1 MQQQQTQPSS
11 VRFLSAIGDA
21 LRQSD
26 LRFKLLFTLGMLVIF
41 RFVANVPVPGVD
53 ANELDR
59 VFQDDQ
65 LLGFLDVFSGG
76 ALRNLSIASM
86 GVYPYI
92 TASII
97 MQLLVPTIPRLQ
109 AIAKE
114 GEYGRQKISQCN
126 DINS

>member
-21 LRQSD
+21 LRQPD

-97 MQLLVPTIPRLQ
+97 LQLLVPNILHCIHVNQIIIESSP
-109 AIAKE
+109 
-114 GEYGRQKISQCN
+114 G
-126 DINS
+126 